1 MKRKNSKTTGAPSVA
16 GMALERFA
24 ALAEAYGG
32 EIDRWPEAER
42 FAALSLAGRSAEA
55 RTLLADAHGLD
66 FMLSRFDTAPDPS
79 PGLRERVASL
89 RAEAGRAIRPEI
101 DMSGFSDPAETS
113 SASMPGA
120 GLFSGV
126 RSNALILSVV
136 VNVVLAG
143 AVGGLWIAPFSD
155 PGPASGTAYVY
166 VEFEEALSE
175 ELGNDPAFDGETDGL
190 SPSEWVITE
199 FDEDSSEDFEIASWP
214 EADRPFGDEISAI

>member
-1 MKRKNSKTTGAPSVA
+1 MKKKNRKTTGASSAA
-16 GMALERFA
+16 GMSLERFA

-42 FAALSLAGRSAEA
+42 FAALSLAGRSEEA

-66 FMLSRFDTAPDPS
+66 FLLSRFDTAPEPP

-89 RAEAGRAIRPEI
+89 RTEAGRAVRPEI
-101 DMSGFSDPAETS
+101 DMSGLNDPVETS

-120 GLFSGV
+120 GLFSAV

-155 PGPASGTAYVY
+155 PGPAAGMAFGY
-166 VEFEEALSE
+166 VELEEALSE
-175 ELGNDPAFDGETDGL
+175 ELGNDP
-190 SPSEWVITE
+190 V

-214 EADRPFGDEISAI
+214 EAEQPFSDEISAI